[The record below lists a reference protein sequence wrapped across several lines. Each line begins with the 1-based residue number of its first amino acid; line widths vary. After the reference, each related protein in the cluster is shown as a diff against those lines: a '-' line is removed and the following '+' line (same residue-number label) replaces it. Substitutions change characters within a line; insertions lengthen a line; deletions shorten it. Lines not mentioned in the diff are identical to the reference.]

1 MKIVVDA
8 FWDDEAGV
16 WVATAR
22 NEIGIATEAATI
34 EQLQQR
40 LAAIVP
46 DLLGEDHRGPFEIE
60 LIATSHQT
68 VAAA

>member
-1 MKIVVDA
+1 MKIVIDA

-16 WVATAR
+16 WVAAAR

-46 DLLGEDHRGPFEIE
+46 DLLGEHHQGPFEIE